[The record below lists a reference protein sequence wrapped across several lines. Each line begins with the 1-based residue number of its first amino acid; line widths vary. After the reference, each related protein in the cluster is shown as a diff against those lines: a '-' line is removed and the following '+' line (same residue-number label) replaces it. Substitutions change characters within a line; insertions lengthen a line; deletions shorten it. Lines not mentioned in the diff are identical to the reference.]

1 MPCVRFCVLG
11 HNRGTEGRRYVPRQT
26 VGGTW
31 GGLAGLWHLVEQ
43 QARNISAL
51 GNKYAGM
58 QGLPPAVGL
67 AWSLCP

>member
-1 MPCVRFCVLG
+1 MCQ
-11 HNRGTEGRRYVPRQT
+11 GRQWGV
-26 VGGTW
+26 

-58 QGLPPAVGL
+58 QGLPPAVDL
-67 AWSLCP
+67 AMSPCPQTFHGMELSASMPSLVSEP